1 MQLAGLILDTGAAY
15 EGMSFRSD
23 DLGES
28 LNAIREKRK
37 PRRAQRSDPQGE
49 AHDGPSSPSSEAAR
63 QSSRDRPHRSMTNR

>member
-37 PRRAQRSDPQGE
+37 PTFTGW
-49 AHDGPSSPSSEAAR
+49 
-63 QSSRDRPHRSMTNR
+63 